1 MKAFNNETIVQ
12 EFQRF
17 HTTGS
22 TELSFNSAL
31 AIGICEVTAP
41 YIPMV
46 EFMET
51 FNTATRMIRE
61 HGLRHLIFDK
71 RSLRTFHQPS
81 MEWYFVEWKPV
92 VRDLGMAD
100 HYKILPDEP
109 WFHRCV
115 EAGRNDILSNYP
127 EQMLN
132 GISIVYVRSLEE
144 AINAVALKEKRL
156 TV

>member
-1 MKAFNNETIVQ
+1 MKAFNNETIAQ
-12 EFQRF
+12 NFKCF

-22 TELSFNSAL
+22 TELSFNEKLS
-31 AIGICEVTAP
+31 IGVCEVTAP

-46 EFMET
+46 EFMDT
-51 FNTATRMIRE
+51 FNTATRMFKE
-61 HGLRHLIFDK
+61 HDLRHFIFDK

-92 VRDLGMAD
+92 VRDMGMAD

-115 EAGRNDILSNYP
+115 EAGRSDILNNYP
-127 EQMLN
+127 ESMLD
-132 GISIVYVRSLEE
+132 GISIVYVDSLEE
-144 AINAVALKEKRL
+144 AIDTIASKAKKVL
-156 TV
+156 V